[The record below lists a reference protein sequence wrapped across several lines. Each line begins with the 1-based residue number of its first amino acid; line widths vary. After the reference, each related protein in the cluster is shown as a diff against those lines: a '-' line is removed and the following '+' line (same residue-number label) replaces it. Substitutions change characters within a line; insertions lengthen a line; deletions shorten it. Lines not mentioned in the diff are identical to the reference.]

1 MIEVVKREDGLWTW
15 RWSEGEQTFLSSKS
29 FISPRAAEESATR
42 AYPGAE
48 VLFPGDRNSSETASG
63 PGEPAGPSE
72 PRVRTARKGRKR
84 GRSNGRP
91 PSRLVSLVVLV
102 LAYLRTRS
110 DSGSKGRRS

>member
-29 FISPRAAEESATR
+29 FISRRAAEESASR

-48 VLFPGDRNSSETASG
+48 VLFPGDRHSSEAASG
-63 PGEPAGPSE
+63 SAELK
-72 PRVRTARKGRKR
+72 VRPARKGRKR
-84 GRSNGRP
+84 SRSNGRP

-102 LAYLRTRS
+102 LAYLRSRS
-110 DSGSKGRRS
+110 DSSSKGRRS